1 MNYKQKLLIVG
12 SLFML
17 LFASFGIKAQKTR
30 ELTQDDD
37 DSKPQKRTALVI
49 GNADYTVAR
58 KLANSSN
65 DATDMANS
73 LRGLGFDVVSGVN
86 LNLKQMNDKVREF
99 GDKLKANGG
108 VGLFYYAGH
117 GIQVSG
123 RNYLIPVDAAIPRE
137 DEVDFNALN
146 LDLILR
152 KMGTANNGLNIVILD
167 ACRNNPFAR
176 SWSRGDDEGGL
187 AQISAPTGTFIAYA
201 TSPDKTA
208 SDGTGR
214 NGLYTAELLKVMKQ
228 PNMKIEET
236 FKEVRKA
243 VSKSS
248 GGKQIPWDSSSLSGD
263 FYFMQGGT
271 NTAVTKPVET
281 KPVETK
287 PVETKP
293 VETQPVE
300 TQPSQPE
307 ITKRSNSKT
316 VSGGV
321 LNGKAISLVRP
332 EYPPAAKAVR
342 ATGAVNV
349 QVTIDENGNVISA
362 SAVSGHPLLRSAAV
376 TAARASKFS
385 PTVLDGQRVMV
396 TGVIVYNFTAQ

>member
-1 MNYKQKLLIVG
+1 MKPKFDKQKLLLIS
-12 SLFML
+12 SLFIL
-17 LFASFGIKAQKTR
+17 LIASFGVKAQKTR

-58 KLANSSN
+58 KLVNSSN

-208 SDGTGR
+208 SDGNGR

-263 FYFMQGGT
+263 FYFAQGEQ
-271 NTAVTKPVET
+271 NTAVTKPVV
-281 KPVETK
+281 K
-287 PVETKP
+287 KP

-300 TQPSQPE
+300 TQPSKPDVTTVPNPKLVNVGV
-307 ITKRSNSKT
+307 INSR
-316 VSGGV
+316 
-321 LNGKAISLVRP
+321 AIKLVKP
-332 EYPPAAKAVR
+332 EYPPAAKAIR
-342 ATGAVNV
+342 AAGAVNV
-349 QVTIDENGNVISA
+349 QVTIDENGDVISA

-385 PTVLDGQRVMV
+385 PTMLSGRAVKV
-396 TGVIVYNFTAQ
+396 TGIVVYNFIP

>member
-1 MNYKQKLLIVG
+1 MKLKFDKQKLLLIG
-12 SLFML
+12 SLFIL

-58 KLANSSN
+58 KLVNSSN

-146 LDLILR
+146 LEIVLR

-187 AQISAPTGTFIAYA
+187 AQIKAPTGTFIAYA
-201 TSPDKTA
+201 TSPDNTA

-214 NGLYTAELLKVMKQ
+214 NGLYTTELLKVMKQ

-263 FYFMQGGT
+263 FYFMQGGQ
-271 NTAVTKPVET
+271 NTPVKNPVVKDPVVKNPVET
-281 KPVETK
+281 NPSKPDVKTV
-287 PVETKP
+287 P
-293 VETQPVE
+293 
-300 TQPSQPE
+300 
-307 ITKRSNSKT
+307 NSKL
-316 VSGGV
+316 VNVGV
-321 LNGKAISLVRP
+321 INSRAISLVKP
-332 EYPPAAKAVR
+332 EYPAAAKAVG
-342 ATGAVNV
+342 AAGAVTV
-349 QVTIDENGNVISA
+349 QIVIDKQGNVTSA
-362 SAVSGHPLLRSAAV
+362 TALSGHPLLRASAVKAALASQFTPIMLGGKAV
-376 TAARASKFS
+376 EA
-385 PTVLDGQRVMV
+385 
-396 TGVIVYNFTAQ
+396 TGVVVYNFINQ

>member
-1 MNYKQKLLIVG
+1 LFVLLSVMFVAF
-12 SLFML
+12 SV
-17 LFASFGIKAQKTR
+17 KAQKTR
-30 ELTQDDD
+30 ELMQEDADR
-37 DSKPQKRTALVI
+37 KPQKRTALVI
-49 GNADYTVAR
+49 GNANYTIAR
-58 KLANSSN
+58 KLDNPSN
-65 DATDMANS
+65 DAIDMADS
-73 LRGLGFDVVSGVN
+73 LRGLGFEVVSGTN

-123 RNYLIPVDAAIPRE
+123 RNYLIPVEAAIPRE

-146 LDLILR
+146 LDLVLR
-152 KMGTANNGLNIVILD
+152 KMGSANNGLNIVILD

-228 PNMKIEET
+228 PGMKIEET
-236 FKEVRKA
+236 FKEVRKG

-263 FYFMQGGT
+263 FYFMQDGQ
-271 NTAVTKPVET
+271 NTPVKNPVVKNPVET
-281 KPVETK
+281 NPTK
-287 PVETKP
+287 PDVTTVP
-293 VETQPVE
+293 N
-300 TQPSQPE
+300 
-307 ITKRSNSKT
+307 SNL
-316 VSGGV
+316 VSVGV
-321 LNGKAISLVRP
+321 VNSRAISLAKP
-332 EYPPAAKAVR
+332 DYPAAAKAINVS
-342 ATGAVNV
+342 GSVSV
-349 QVTIDENGNVISA
+349 QVVIDKEGNVTSA
-362 SAVSGHPLLRSAAV
+362 SAVSGHPLLRAASV
-376 TAARASKFS
+376 KAALASKFS
-385 PTVLDGQRVMV
+385 PIKVGGQAVEA
-396 TGVIVYNFTAQ
+396 TGVVVYNFINQ

>member
-1 MNYKQKLLIVG
+1 MKYKQKLLLIG
-12 SLFML
+12 SLFIL
-17 LFASFGIKAQKTR
+17 LIASFGIKAQKTR

-271 NTAVTKPVET
+271 NTSVT